1 MVWPAVR
8 WDLQI
13 HISKSQSGCFQELFF
28 WPDKSSCPL
37 INCHQLAAGPNAM
50 AQTPLCQKT
59 SILGEFAL
67 HFFPINAS
75 VSKSLLA
82 RSAQRCKVGSYFR
95 ALLFPISSELAPS
108 SIVPPQ
114 PQPSLAPRSWIST
127 QVQVQAPRSWLSP
140 LHQLQGPNFPCQ
152 CKPSVLDILPS
163 IQWHW
168 FISHSNNKFLP
179 CRTIF
184 PSSAVKM

>member
-37 INCHQLAAGPNAM
+37 INCHQLAVGPNAM

-67 HFFPINAS
+67 HSFPINAS

-95 ALLFPISSELAPS
+95 ALLFPISSEAGT
-108 SIVPPQ
+108 Q
-114 PQPSLAPRSWIST
+114 PGWPGPEPGT
-127 QVQVQAPRSWLSP
+127 QVLPQLTASAAGSKFPLPVQT
-140 LHQLQGPNFPCQ
+140 F
-152 CKPSVLDILPS
+152 KPSNPQSWTLVLPS
-163 IQWHW
+163 TDFSQ
-168 FISHSNNKFLP
+168 
-179 CRTIF
+179 
-184 PSSAVKM
+184 